1 MRIPIRHTVRG
12 TRCRTTRHPMD
23 DQWRVDAVEGDI
35 KRQSRRAP
43 SRRTCASVSCDLLET
58 WSVDADPK
66 EASGMLVID
75 K

>member
-1 MRIPIRHTVRG
+1 MN
-12 TRCRTTRHPMD
+12 
-23 DQWRVDAVEGDI
+23 DQRRVDAVEEDI

-43 SRRTCASVSCDLLET
+43 SRRTCASVSCDLLEKC
-58 WSVDADPK
+58 SVDADLK